1 MSMGDG
7 KAKNAIEYLD
17 NLIDKGKATKGAIV
31 PLKTAFAKVI
41 QTIDGEQWENTDVR
55 AIDVDDYMARF
66 ANLTMGK
73 YTADSLIVYKSRV
86 NKVVN
91 WYIQFL
97 DKPGWTPDVQRR
109 NRTTKSSDEAPKSTA
124 PTKNIR
130 ITSPAPTSE
139 NAPQSMP
146 SVANA
151 PNRILYPYPLS
162 DGQLIHISL
171 PLKLSKND
179 ARRIGSFVESI
190 AVSEQGEEKASSG
203 HDS

>member
-7 KAKNAIEYLD
+7 KAINVIEYLD
-17 NLIDKGKATKGAIV
+17 NLIDKGKASKGAID
-31 PLKTAFAKVI
+31 PLKVAFAKVV
-41 QTIDGEQWENTDVR
+41 QTIDGDQWVNTEVR
-55 AIDVDDYMARF
+55 TINVEDYMGRF

-73 YTADSLIVYKSRV
+73 YTSDSLTVYKSRV

-97 DKPGWTPDVQRR
+97 DKPGWTPDVQKR
-109 NRTTKSSDEAPKSTA
+109 NRVPKVIINTSKRSESKTIDVASSTDLSSVAPL
-124 PTKNIR
+124 
-130 ITSPAPTSE
+130 
-139 NAPQSMP
+139 SMP

-171 PLKLSKND
+171 PIKLSKID
-179 ARRIGSFVESI
+179 AKRIGCFVESI
-190 AVSEQGEEKASSG
+190 AVNDPGNHEA
-203 HDS
+203 DSHGKS